1 MGYLVLARKYR
12 PQTFEDVVKQDHV
25 TTTLQ
30 NAIVGDRVAHA
41 VLFSGPRGTGKTTV
55 ARILAKAMNCEQGPT
70 PTPCNACRS
79 CEEITASS
87 AVDVYEIDGA
97 SNNGVEQVRELR
109 ENIKYMPAHSR
120 YKIYIIDEV
129 HMLSTAAFN
138 ALLKTLEEPP
148 AHVMFIFATT
158 EPHKIPLTILSRCRR
173 HDFRRIDVGSI
184 ADHLENLCRKEDMQ
198 LERESL
204 EIISKEAG
212 GCMRDALSLLDQVM
226 TCADEVLS
234 KERILDILGVIDR
247 KTLFE
252 ITTAILAG
260 DIPSILA
267 LLDEVYDRGQ
277 DMNKLYGDLL
287 EHFRNLMVVKLGGD
301 PEKLVDVPTHELSQ
315 MSRQTE
321 NVPGTHLSQLF
332 DALFREEPSIRYSA
346 QPKMALEMAL
356 VRMCQLKPALSV
368 DELIERLGQI
378 KDALDSG
385 TAINV
390 VSEIRTAPASS
401 SAVASA
407 SMAPEAEPTA
417 AAAEL
422 VDVAQTQRPMEPM
435 SDEATPGKPAPDE
448 TQPVADEP
456 KAPPGE
462 IPHAE
467 QPVAEAPPEEV
478 PKQGGPETV
487 AEECS
492 KEAPAQQEIDFG
504 QDSNA
509 AWNRLVEKIAE
520 KNGLLGA
527 MLSKSRLIE
536 IDGTRMVVEAGDNG
550 FQYKK
555 VAQSV
560 EAIQMACVELFGGAP
575 EIVVNANE
583 NQNTDFRDRIDREN
597 RLKEEA
603 LSHPLVDEALR
614 IFNGEVVQIN
624 IAKEN
629 ISKEEDR

>member
-79 CEEITASS
+79 CEEITASG

-173 HDFRRIDVGSI
+173 HDFRRIDVASI
-184 ADHLENLCRKEDMQ
+184 ADHLEKLCRKENVQVD
-198 LERESL
+198 RESL
-204 EIISKEAG
+204 EIISREAG

-226 TCADEVLS
+226 TCAGDGLS

-252 ITTAILAG
+252 ITAAILAG

-287 EHFRNLMVVKLGGD
+287 EHFRNLMVVKLGGE
-301 PEKLVDVPTHELSQ
+301 PEKLVDVPAHELSQ
-315 MSRQTE
+315 MSRQIE
-321 NVPGTHLSQLF
+321 NVPAAHISQLF

-390 VSEIRTAPASS
+390 VSEIRTAPASPS
-401 SAVASA
+401 TVVPASVA
-407 SMAPEAEPTA
+407 PDAEPTT
-417 AAAEL
+417 AAAEP
-422 VDVAQTQRPMEPM
+422 VDVAQTQRPVEPT
-435 SDEATPGKPAPDE
+435 SDEATPGKPSPDE

-467 QPVAEAPPEEV
+467 QPVAEAPEP
-478 PKQGGPETV
+478 GGSETV
-487 AEECS
+487 AEQCPE
-492 KEAPAQQEIDFG
+492 EAPAPQEIDFG
-504 QDSNA
+504 QDSDA

-536 IDGTRMVVEAGDNG
+536 IDRTRIVLEAGDNG

-575 EIVVNANE
+575 EIAVNANE

-624 IAKEN
+624 IAKE
-629 ISKEEDR
+629 EDR

>member
-184 ADHLENLCRKEDMQ
+184 ADHLENLCRKEGMQ

-204 EIISKEAG
+204 EIISREAG

-226 TCADEVLS
+226 TCAGEGLS
-234 KERILDILGVIDR
+234 RERVLDILGVIDR

-321 NVPGTHLSQLF
+321 NVPGTHISQLF

-390 VSEIRTAPASS
+390 VSEIRTAPANP
-401 SAVASA
+401 SAMKAVPI
-407 SMAPEAEPTA
+407 APATEPPA
-417 AAAEL
+417 AAAES
-422 VDVAQTQRPMEPM
+422 VDVAQTRMPA
-435 SDEATPGKPAPDE
+435 EATPDETTPGEPAPDE
-448 TQPVADEP
+448 TQAVADER
-456 KAPPGE
+456 E
-462 IPHAE
+462 
-467 QPVAEAPPEEV
+467 VPPEEV
-478 PKQGGPETV
+478 PQAARPVAEALREEAPGAGPETV
-487 AEECS
+487 AQQGAQ
-492 KEAPAQQEIDFG
+492 EAPALREFDFG
-504 QDSNA
+504 QDWDA
-509 AWNRLVEKIAE
+509 AWNRLVNKIAE

-527 MLSKSRLIE
+527 MLSKSRLVE
-536 IDGTRMVVEAGDNG
+536 IDGSRMVVEAGDSG

-583 NQNTDFRDRIDREN
+583 NQSTDFRDRIDREN